1 MIFRFKVKDFHI
13 SSLSTGLKQTL
24 FSYSVISLLVAIAYI
39 PTFSGDFI
47 LDDNPLIKNNPYVK
61 RAHSLSSYLGQE
73 DGVTDVRRTAGN
85 YHTGYYRPLI
95 NLSYWVDYRIWGM
108 EAPGFRAT
116 NLLLHLLTCL
126 VLYHLIL
133 LFVNDQKA
141 ALLAALLFSAHPVNT
156 ESVSWITSR
165 NNILVTLF
173 SLLSFYFFIKAQG
186 KIICYKLLLPLMLFA
201 LAQLSKEFSL
211 MLLPIMFLYQRLV
224 GETNRDIRKELLA
237 YLSLILIVVMYLF
250 LKQSATG
257 SFLSPGNMDDLW
269 PKVYFAPYIIVA
281 NLICIFF
288 PYRLHSFTVGY
299 PISFWDWKALGS
311 ILVLLLLGVLL
322 WKKRN
327 HKGVVFSILSFIV
340 SLFPVLNLIR
350 TSAYSLIA
358 MRWLYFPMSF
368 LFIAVAWGIQESLS
382 KRRSLALTGFSLI
395 LVYFTF
401 YSYTLNETLWQ
412 NEKEFFHQEVL
423 QFDNPL
429 YYSGLAEIYLDEK
442 KYGDSEKYFRKAL
455 KKYPGKARHY
465 INYSALLIDTDRSE
479 VALSLLNK
487 AKPLPMTYEERGEW
501 FNNAGMAQFK
511 LKNREEALKSFRKA
525 VVYRPD
531 QALFWGNLGG
541 AYGAAGDYRNSI
553 SSLKRGLEIAPDSV
567 ELRKNLAITYM
578 RIKDYQSAIE
588 TLEKVS
594 APERSVH
601 EHIRDLLLEARRN
614 LSSEGH

>member
-1 MIFRFKVKDFHI
+1 
-13 SSLSTGLKQTL
+13 
-24 FSYSVISLLVAIAYI
+24 LVAIAYV

-95 NLSYWVDYRIWGM
+95 NLSYWIDYKIWGM

-126 VLYHLIL
+126 VLYHLIV

-141 ALLAALLFSAHPVNT
+141 ALLAALLFSVHPVNT

-173 SLLSFYFFIKAQG
+173 SLLSFYFFMKVQG
-186 KIICYKLLLPLMLFA
+186 KIICYNLLFSVILFA
-201 LAQLSKEFSL
+201 LALLSKEFSL

-224 GETNRDIRKELLA
+224 GDTKRNIRKEVLA
-237 YLSLILIVVMYLF
+237 YLPFILLAVMYFF

-257 SFLSPGNMDDLW
+257 SLLSPGNMDDLW
-269 PKVYFAPYIIVA
+269 PKVYFAPYIIVR

-288 PYRLHSFTVGY
+288 PYRLHSFTLGY
-299 PISFWDWKALGS
+299 PVSFLDWKAIGS
-311 ILVLLLLGVLL
+311 ILVLLLLGILL

-327 HKGVVFSILSFIV
+327 HKWVVFSILSFIV
-340 SLFPVLNLIR
+340 SLFPVLNIIR

-368 LFIAVAWGIQESLS
+368 LFIAVAWGIQEFLS
-382 KRRSLALTGFSLI
+382 KRRPLALTCFSVILI
-395 LVYFTF
+395 YFAF

-412 NEKEFFHQEVL
+412 NEKDFFRREVL
-423 QFDNPL
+423 QFNNPL

-442 KYGDSEKYFRKAL
+442 NYGDSEKYFRKAL
-455 KKYPGKARHY
+455 KHYPSKARLY

-479 VALSLLNK
+479 TALSLLKK
-487 AKPLPMTYEERGEW
+487 AESLTMTHDERGEW
-501 FNNAGMAQFK
+501 FNNVGMAQFK
-511 LKNREEALKSFRKA
+511 LKNLEEALKSFLKA

-541 AYGAAGDYRNSI
+541 AYGAVGDYTNSI
-553 SSLKRGLEIAPDSV
+553 SSLKKGLEIAPDSV

-588 TLEKVS
+588 TLEQVS
-594 APERSVH
+594 APEWSVNDG
-601 EHIRDLLLEARRN
+601 IAVLLREARHK
-614 LSSEGH
+614 LSSGGN